1 MVQDMAH
8 KILPLKE
15 VTGQY
20 SERQLFIEFHES
32 VCIIYKAKITLS

>member
-1 MVQDMAH
+1 MVR

-20 SERQLFIEFHES
+20 SERQLFIEFHVS
-32 VCIIYKAKITLS
+32 VCIVYKAKITLS